1 MVYCAK
7 VLYPAPLTI
16 FWLEVGNLNLIIT
29 CGDFNVPAT
38 SNRLFLLGTRYI
50 NCDMSSFKP
59 LADGEARQ
67 QSHVQKFLPAYNA
80 FIL

>member
-1 MVYCAK
+1 MVFCAI
-7 VLYPAPLTI
+7 VLFPAPLTI

-29 CGDFNVPAT
+29 CGNFNVPAT
-38 SNRLFLLGTRYI
+38 SDRLLLLSTWYI

-59 LADGEARQ
+59 LADGEACH

>member
-7 VLYPAPLTI
+7 VLYPALLSI
-16 FWLEVGNLNLIIT
+16 FLVEGWELEFT
-29 CGDFNVPAT
+29 AA
-38 SNRLFLLGTRYI
+38 SNRLFLLGAWYI
-50 NCDMSSFKP
+50 NCDVSSLKP